1 MNSISD
7 FGITEE
13 FVVTMKITNLSIHI
27 INASTIYYRLHELDQ
42 NTKVCEDINLDASST
57 FNVSSKNNN
66 NNKLETLSK
75 FLKENECKVIELLS
89 KFNELN
95 QTELSVRA
103 NIPKST
109 LSRIVADL
117 EKRGLIIRY
126 KNGMSKFV
134 KLSGSFDE

>member
-7 FGITEE
+7 FGITDE

-27 INASTIYYRLHELDQ
+27 ITASAIYFKMHELDQ
-42 NTKVCEDINLDASST
+42 NTKVCEDINLDGSST
-57 FNVSSKNNN
+57 SNIRSKNNI
-66 NNKLETLSK
+66 KLETLLQY
-75 FLKENECKVIELLS
+75 LKENECKVIELLY

-95 QTELSVRA
+95 QTELAVRA

-109 LSRIVADL
+109 LSRMVADL

-126 KNGMSKFV
+126 KNGMSNIV

>member
-27 INASTIYYRLHELDQ
+27 INASTIYYRLYELNQ
-42 NTKVCEDINLDASST
+42 NTNVCEDINSNASST
-57 FNVSSKNNN
+57 LNVTTKMNKKN
-66 NNKLETLSK
+66 LETVLN
-75 FLKENECKVIELLS
+75 FLKGNECKVIELLS

-95 QTELSVRA
+95 QTELAVRA

-126 KNGMSKFV
+126 KNGMSKIV
-134 KLSGSFDE
+134 KLSDSFY

>member
-27 INASTIYYRLHELDQ
+27 INASAIYYGLHELDQ
-42 NTKVCEDINLDASST
+42 NTKVCEDINLDGSSA
-57 FNVSSKNNN
+57 FNVRSKNNK
-66 NNKLETLSK
+66 KLEGLSQ
-75 FLKENECKVIELLS
+75 FLKENECKVIELLT
-89 KFNELN
+89 KFYELN
-95 QTELSVRA
+95 QTELAVRA

-109 LSRIVADL
+109 LSRMVADL

-126 KNGMSKFV
+126 KNGMSKIV
-134 KLSGSFDE
+134 KLSDIYY